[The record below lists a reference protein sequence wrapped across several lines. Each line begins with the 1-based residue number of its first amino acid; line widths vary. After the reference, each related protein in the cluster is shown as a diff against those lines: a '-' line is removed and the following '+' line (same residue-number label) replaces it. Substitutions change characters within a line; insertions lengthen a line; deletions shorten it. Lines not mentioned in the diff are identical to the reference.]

1 MGSAYVIFNDPDN
14 SHEELYPVFQI
25 DLDKDVATDLR
36 RYSTKLFY
44 DSDIPIDYNKVIKI
58 AVEAFLEKHIGEKEV
73 KEIEEIKKDE
83 AKRIEESKIKEKP
96 DFDWELDKKKGKI

>member
-1 MGSAYVIFNDPDN
+1 MGSGYVIFDN
-14 SHEELYPVFQI
+14 PENSKELYPVFQI

-58 AVEAFLEKHIGEKEV
+58 SLEEYLKKHIGDLEV
-73 KEIEEIKKDE
+73 KEIAKIRTDE
-83 AKRIEESKIKEKP
+83 TKRIEEAKIKAKP
-96 DFDWELDKKKGKI
+96 DLPWDLGKKKGKI